1 MEWEW
6 MGRDEKLERVRK
18 KKESWE
24 VSRMSKAIAVEL
36 VEEAISWTEE
46 KPMREILE
54 EIVLEGWRNM
64 ETARVLRMISDSE
77 QEIQSRVV
85 RYCLEKKAEEESLLL
100 TLRLEEE
107 RQRRLE
113 RTEVLKLLLTRKL
126 GAKKL
131 KNSSE
136 VEMNDDALSKVP
148 RRDTA

>member
-1 MEWEW
+1 
-6 MGRDEKLERVRK
+6 
-18 KKESWE
+18 
-24 VSRMSKAIAVEL
+24 
-36 VEEAISWTEE
+36 
-46 KPMREILE
+46 MREILE

-113 RTEVLKLLLTRKL
+113 RTEVLKLLLTKKL
-126 GAKKL
+126 VAKKL
-131 KNSSE
+131 KRMLRLMQLMSLE
-136 VEMNDDALSKVP
+136 DL
-148 RRDTA
+148 